1 MYRDESEG
9 MFMPHRPGPPWGGG
23 HSWGHAWG
31 SGSPLISTLTALW
44 WLLLLA
50 GLAWLAWWWLG
61 PHLRPWLTSLFAH
74 ETATPS
80 ALELLRR
87 RYASGEIDS
96 ETFEHMQERLEA
108 SYDRR
113 ITSDSSGYQ
122 RYRQREMSKRR
133 AQRGLYLLPS
143 GAKTSK
149 WEHSNGARGERTHRP
164 VSTHRSA
171 SSRQEALKRGR

>member
-1 MYRDESEG
+1 
-9 MFMPHRPGPPWGGG
+9 MPHRPGPPWGGG
-23 HSWGHAWG
+23 HPWGHDWG
-31 SGSPLISTLTALW
+31 AGGWGAGGPFLSILTTLW

-61 PHLRPWLTSLFAH
+61 PHLRPWLSSLFAH
-74 ETATPS
+74 QTATPS
-80 ALELLRR
+80 ALEMLRR

-108 SYDRR
+108 SYARH
-113 ITSDSSGYQ
+113 ITSDGSGYQ

-133 AQRGLYLLPS
+133 EQRSLYLLES
-143 GAKTSK
+143 GAKTSR
-149 WEHSNGARGERTHRP
+149 WERSKGARGERTHRP

-171 SSRQEALKRGR
+171 SARQEAMKRGKLG